1 MEPHGRKKMK
11 KTLLATTV
19 LVTMLAI
26 ASLSLPVSANVSGD
40 GRKVTFN
47 LDVPYHPEAIG
58 GFCGAAVA
66 QMWIDYNTG
75 TSVDQWEL
83 FYGDPDGPWDGI
95 YMNNPEPGW
104 WTSPQGL
111 EVAMNWYVQPTDPAT
126 IADYSYDNPYVAV
139 AYQAISI
146 IFYNQPSAALVW
158 DGDHWMLVKGV
169 VLQLNPMVIKG
180 FYVHDPYGFQ
190 EGWGFPGPDVFKT
203 VKAWVNA
210 HFTPTIGGE
219 IWHGKWVTVEYHP
232 EATHPT
238 GFVQGFSY
246 TIEIESSRGE
256 PTTFKDVVNEAQ
268 RGLSE
273 NGLYDSDSFGS
284 RLKGAKATF
293 PIRVQSLSENLNDY
307 YIVPFEKGGKIS
319 AAAIV
324 DAVTGDFLEATCG
337 FATTADYLMISNN
350 QAEEIIQKYIG
361 KELAGPLELVWM
373 PCSHSWQPYY
383 PFWLGVTVDG
393 DQIFVD
399 MNGVPFEA

>member
-1 MEPHGRKKMK
+1 MESHGRKKMK

-26 ASLSLPVSANVSGD
+26 TSLSVSTNVSGA
-40 GRKVTFN
+40 GRKITFN
-47 LDVPYHPEAIG
+47 LDVSYHPQAIG

-66 QMWIDYNTG
+66 QMWIEYNTN
-75 TSVDQWEL
+75 TSVDQGEL
-83 FYGDPDGPWDGI
+83 FYGKPHGI
-95 YMNNPEPGW
+95 KANNLEPRW
-104 WTSPQGL
+104 WTDPHGL
-111 EVAMNWYVQPTDPAT
+111 AYTTSWYARMHPPT
-126 IADYSYDNPYVAV
+126 ISDYSYDDPYVAV

-146 IFYNQPSAALVW
+146 ISYNQPSASLVW
-158 DGDHWMLVKGV
+158 DGGHWMLVKGV
-169 VLQLNPMVIKG
+169 VLQLNPMEIKG

-190 EGWGFPGPDVFKT
+190 EGWGFPTPDVFKT

-210 HFTPTIGGE
+210 HFTPHSGGE
-219 IWHGKWVTVEYHP
+219 IWYGKWVTVEYHP

-238 GFVQGFSY
+238 ELVQGFSY
-246 TIEIESSRGE
+246 TMETESSRGE
-256 PTTFKDVVNEAQ
+256 PTTFKDVVDEAQ
-268 RGLSE
+268 KGLKE

-284 RLKGAKATF
+284 RLKGAKPAS

-307 YIVPFEKGGKIS
+307 YIVPFEKRGEIS

-324 DAVTGDFLEATCG
+324 DAETGDFLEATCG